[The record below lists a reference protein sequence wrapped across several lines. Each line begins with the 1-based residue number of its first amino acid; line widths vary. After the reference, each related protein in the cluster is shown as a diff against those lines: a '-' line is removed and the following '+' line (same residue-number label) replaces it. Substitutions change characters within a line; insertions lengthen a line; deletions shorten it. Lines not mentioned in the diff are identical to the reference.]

1 MLVVNAT
8 KRRNKYNNKVI
19 VVDGEKFD
27 SLGEADRWVELN
39 WLQSARKI
47 SKLRRQVK
55 FNLIS
60 NGVHVGG
67 YIADFVYWEN
77 GAITV
82 EDFKGLQKGTA
93 WELFK
98 LKFNILQ
105 SMHAKG
111 IENGEIKFLIS
122 EKRYYGKKL

>member
-60 NGVHVGG
+60 NGVHVG
-67 YIADFVYWEN
+67 V
-77 GAITV
+77 
-82 EDFKGLQKGTA
+82 
-93 WELFK
+93 
-98 LKFNILQ
+98 
-105 SMHAKG
+105 S
-111 IENGEIKFLIS
+111 
-122 EKRYYGKKL
+122 